1 MGKPGQRK
9 VWSLPNEFIV
19 RIEGTPGSETSKYRE
34 EKKENSIPLV
44 VASETGR
51 GQTVS
56 LRTHGVEDR
65 QREDKRDL
73 NTEGKR
79 DQRR

>member
-9 VWSLPNEFIV
+9 VWSLPNESIV

-65 QREDKRDL
+65 QREDERDL